1 MALVALGVGL
11 AAQAPAARI
20 ILTDITRD
28 AGITARHDNGAA
40 GGKLLPE
47 TMGAGAAFLD
57 YDNDGHQDLLFVN
70 GLFPG
75 GGGGRFASLYR
86 NDGSGRFMDVSVEVG
101 LQPAT
106 GNRQPATGN
115 RQPATGH
122 RQPATGNR
130 QSATNTPDSQSR
142 ANTGGPTPNADLS
155 ADARAVKAERPTPSV
170 ATGSPNAGAPATA
183 RSAKADQPKA
193 QGRPKADHAASPER
207 GDAAL
212 RYGMGV
218 GAADMDNDGW
228 TDVVLTS
235 VGGITLLRNE
245 RGGRLV
251 DVTSRAGLAGHR
263 GFSTCAVWVD
273 VDRDGL
279 VDLLVCNYVQWSP
292 QTDLYCSAGGA
303 RKTYCTPQAYRG
315 STSWLFRNRGGGR
328 FEDVT
333 AKAGLFDVTGKA
345 LGATVLDHDG
355 DGWPDLFVANDTV
368 PNRLYRNNHDGT
380 FTELGLQSGVAF
392 SADGRARAGMGVDAA
407 DVDNSG
413 RPSVAVTNF
422 SGEMLGLFV
431 PQDAGV
437 YVDTAPQTAVGRA
450 TRQTLGWGC
459 FFFDADLDGW
469 QELLV
474 VNGQLDPSLVRSPGD
489 ASPPHLFLNRQGRF
503 EDVARTA
510 GDAFAAPRIGRGAAF
525 ADIDHDGDPDVVLTV
540 NGGAAQ
546 LFRNDSTP
554 RGRALGLRLRGTA
567 ANRNAIGTRVTGI
580 ANGARVSR
588 MVRTGSSYLSQSE
601 LVVTFGLG
609 AASAL
614 EDVVVEW
621 PGRPAEKLGRLPAGA
636 LYEVTEGLGAVR
648 KTPYR
653 R

>member
-1 MALVALGVGL
+1 MRLHLSVAFALVAF
-11 AAQAPAARI
+11 ATAMQAQTPAPRVT
-20 ILTDITRD
+20 LTDVTRE

-57 YDNDGHQDLLFVN
+57 FDNDGHQDLLSVN

-86 NDGSGRFMDVSVEVG
+86 NDGTGRFTDVSARVG
-101 LQPAT
+101 LQPGSSPRPRSENGPPPTVGPALRARPSSRPRSENGPYLAT
-106 GNRQPATGN
+106 VDP
-115 RQPATGH
+115 
-122 RQPATGNR
+122 
-130 QSATNTPDSQSR
+130 
-142 ANTGGPTPNADLS
+142 
-155 ADARAVKAERPTPSV
+155 KAEGRGP
-170 ATGSPNAGAPATA
+170 
-183 RSAKADQPKA
+183 KADQ
-193 QGRPKADHAASPER
+193 AAS
-207 GDAAL
+207 AAL

-218 GAADMDNDGW
+218 AAADMDNDGW
-228 TDVVLTS
+228 TDVILTS
-235 VGGITLLRNE
+235 VGGLTLFRND
-245 RGGRLV
+245 RGIRFV
-251 DVTSRAGLAGHR
+251 DVTAAAGLADHR

-279 VDLLVCNYVQWSP
+279 VDLLVCNYVQWSR
-292 QTDLYCSAGGA
+292 QTDLYCSADGT

-315 STSWLFRNRGGGR
+315 STSWLFRNLGQGR

-333 AKAGLFDVTGKA
+333 AKAGIFDVTGKA

-413 RPSVAVTNF
+413 RASVAVTNF

-431 PQDAGV
+431 PQEAGV
-437 YVDTAPQTAVGRA
+437 YVDAAPQGAVGRA

-459 FFFDADLDGW
+459 FFFDVNLDGW
-469 QELLV
+469 QDLLV
-474 VNGQLDPSLVRSPGD
+474 VNGQLDPGLTRSPGN
-489 ASPPHLFLNRQGRF
+489 ASQPHLFLNRQGRF
-503 EDVARTA
+503 EDVAPTVGA
-510 GDAFAAPRIGRGAAF
+510 AFAAPRIGRGAAF
-525 ADIDHDGDPDVVLTV
+525 ADIDADGDPDVVLTA
-540 NGGAAQ
+540 NGGPVQ
-546 LFRNDSTP
+546 LFRNDSRP
-554 RGRALGLRLRGTA
+554 QGGAVRLWLRGTA
-567 ANRNAIGTRVTGI
+567 SNRDAVGTRVTGLVG
-580 ANGARVSR
+580 NTRVSR

-601 LVVTFGLG
+601 LILSVGLG
-609 AASAL
+609 SAAAL
-614 EDVVVEW
+614 DQVVVEW
-621 PGRPAEKLGRLPAGA
+621 PGRPAERIGRLAAGA
-636 LYEVTEGLGAVR
+636 RYEVVQGRGVVGKVAF
-648 KTPYR
+648 R